1 MKYAIGYF
9 FLFLCLAQST
19 SAQLLEGYVITITG
33 DTLRGKIQQP
43 ENGLK
48 RQRNVQFFNSS
59 NEKTVY
65 QSDELNSYAVE
76 GGGKWFTHVAKV
88 VDGQRHLL
96 SLLNNG
102 PMKLYIYYQP
112 PSTVEVNGS
121 LVSLGGLRSVYL
133 LERPD
138 RHQGAFN
145 SQEEAVGSKGFRKSA
160 LPYFSDYPALAEK
173 IQKKQYKA
181 DDMPLIV
188 QEYNRWFRETA
199 PH

>member
-1 MKYAIGYF
+1 MKHVTGLLF
-9 FLFLCLAQST
+9 FLFCLAQPT
-19 SAQLLEGYVITITG
+19 SAQLLEGYVITIAG

-65 QSDELNSYAVE
+65 KSDELKSYAVE
-76 GGGKWFTHVAKV
+76 GGGKWFIYVTKV

-96 SLLNNG
+96 SRLNDG
-102 PMKLYIYYQP
+102 PMKLYVYYQP
-112 PSTVEVNGS
+112 PTTMEVNGS

-138 RHQGAFN
+138 RHQEAFN
-145 SQEEAVGSKGFRKSA
+145 SQEEAVGSSGFRKRV
-160 LPYFSDYPALAEK
+160 LPYFSDCSWLTEK

-181 DDMPLIV
+181 DDMERIV
-188 QEYNRWFRETA
+188 REYNQWFQETA